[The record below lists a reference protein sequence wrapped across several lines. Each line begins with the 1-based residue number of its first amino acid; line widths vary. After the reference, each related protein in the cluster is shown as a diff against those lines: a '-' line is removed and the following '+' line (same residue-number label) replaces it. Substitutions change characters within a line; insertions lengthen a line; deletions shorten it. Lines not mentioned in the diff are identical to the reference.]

1 PAIAQL
7 NVSLHCRNLLKKTV
21 FILNIEIMKNLVK
34 KKIEVKKVSTKK
46 VAQCCAKTSKTIVGC
61 HD

>member
-1 PAIAQL
+1 M
-7 NVSLHCRNLLKKTV
+7 KT
-21 FILNIEIMKNLVK
+21 LVK
-34 KKIEVKKVSTKK
+34 KKKENQKNEKAK